1 MNNGIQ
7 EPKFKLLR
15 KVNKDYI
22 KILDDITQS
31 LTKNDNDIIDCS
43 RCIHSSSSN
52 WRCAS

>member
-22 KILDDITQS
+22 KILVDITQ
-31 LTKNDNDIIDCS
+31 TKNDNYVIDCS
-43 RCIHSSSSN
+43 KCIQSSNSSN
-52 WRCAS
+52 WRRTN